1 MCYLNDTNKPRKIL
15 ILTDESFPV
24 GLATTNRILSYCK
37 GFLHYGYQ
45 PEVFCIR
52 PTEYY
57 NNVLNKSVKG
67 TFNDVKYAYPGGT
80 TIRVAS
86 FWERRKNDLFAKYA
100 AIRLLY
106 KNLKKGEVL
115 FIIFY
120 GNCISFELSSIF
132 FSKLFK
138 IRIYKEEN
146 EHPATFFQ
154 GSTIF
159 FTFLKKWF
167 IINKLYLYYSG
178 IFVMTKPLRDFFLTK
193 GLPDR
198 KILVVPHTI
207 EQEKFEIG
215 IYNSKMSLPND
226 YIAYLGPLNQQKDG
240 ILTLVESFTE
250 VAAKYPEMHLII
262 AGVGTQQEKNELS
275 SLITQLHLAERVH
288 YLGHISS
295 NEIPAF
301 FHGAKL
307 LASCRSKS
315 FQNEYNFPT
324 KVMEY
329 LATGKPTVT
338 TVPGELAFYLKDRV
352 NAFVADMDDANTVA
366 SKMLEALQDY
376 DFALKVAQNGKKL
389 VKDNFNPIIQVKKII
404 DFCKE

>member
-1 MCYLNDTNKPRKIL
+1 
-15 ILTDESFPV
+15 
-24 GLATTNRILSYCK
+24 
-37 GFLHYGYQ
+37 
-45 PEVFCIR
+45 
-52 PTEYY
+52 
-57 NNVLNKSVKG
+57 
-67 TFNDVKYAYPGGT
+67 
-80 TIRVAS
+80 
-86 FWERRKNDLFAKYA
+86 
-100 AIRLLY
+100 
-106 KNLKKGEVL
+106 
-115 FIIFY
+115 
-120 GNCISFELSSIF
+120 
-132 FSKLFK
+132 
-138 IRIYKEEN
+138 
-146 EHPATFFQ
+146 
-154 GSTIF
+154 
-159 FTFLKKWF
+159 
-167 IINKLYLYYSG
+167 
-178 IFVMTKPLRDFFLTK
+178 MTKPLRDFFLTK

-262 AGVGTQQEKNELS
+262 AGIGTQQEKNELS
-275 SLITQLHLAERVH
+275 SFITQLHLAERVH

-307 LASCRSKS
+307 LVSCRRKS